1 MSSTGNESARGRAT
15 QRRLEAAYWRQ
26 VAAMKTW
33 HRTYCS
39 RCGTTRAAR

>member
-15 QRRLEAAYWRQ
+15 QRLLEAAYWRQ
-26 VAAMKTW
+26 VEVMEMW

-39 RCGTTRAAR
+39 LCGTTRAAR